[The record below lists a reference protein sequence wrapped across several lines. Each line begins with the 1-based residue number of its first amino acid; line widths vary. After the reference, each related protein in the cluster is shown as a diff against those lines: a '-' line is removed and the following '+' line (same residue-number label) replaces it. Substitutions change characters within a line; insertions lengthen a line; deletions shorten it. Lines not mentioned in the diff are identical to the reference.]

1 MKIDEKKIKKFC
13 IDNKLDKCSEE
24 ILKKFCIEVANG
36 SMIVTTLEEDYSK
49 ISKLGTTKEKVK
61 YLRNKGYTQA
71 KTAEIIGI
79 SDRHV
84 QRLERDIK
92 VSK

>member
-1 MKIDEKKIKKFC
+1 MKIDEKKFKEFC
-13 IDNKLDKCSEE
+13 IDNEIDKCNEE
-24 ILKKFCIEVANG
+24 ILKKFCIEVASG
-36 SMIVTTLEEDYSK
+36 SMIITTLEEDYNK
-49 ISKLGTTKEKVK
+49 IAKLETAKEKVK

-84 QRLERDIK
+84 QRLEKDIK
-92 VSK
+92 LSK